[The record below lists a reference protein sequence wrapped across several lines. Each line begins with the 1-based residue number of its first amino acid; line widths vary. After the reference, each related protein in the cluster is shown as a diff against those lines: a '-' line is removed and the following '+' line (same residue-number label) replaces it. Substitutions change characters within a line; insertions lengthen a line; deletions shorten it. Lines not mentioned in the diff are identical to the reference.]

1 MLVNRY
7 LFLLMEQTE
16 SLREKIDDGYCWGQ
30 EINVRDFLARHKLKV
45 VMGNFCSTEVMELK
59 ESESMPDLALA
70 AQAQDITEEMHS
82 ALGTG
87 SEELMDGVAPL
98 TQSDSLATLTLH
110 AEVDAGLNISGIAAN
125 EIDAEVPQSVEEAA
139 VTIARV
145 AVNLEEESG
154 SLLSELDAGNVER
167 S

>member
-1 MLVNRY
+1 MLVYRY

-16 SLREKIDDGYCWGQ
+16 SLCETIDDDYCWGQ
-30 EINVRDFLARHKLKV
+30 DFNVREFLARHKLKV
-45 VMGNFCSTEVMELK
+45 VMGNFCSTEVTELK

-98 TQSDSLATLTLH
+98 TQSDSLTSLTLH
-110 AEVDAGLNISGIAAN
+110 AEVDAGLNISGVAAN

-139 VTIARV
+139 VTIAQV

-154 SLLSELDAGNVER
+154 SLLSELDAGNFPG

>member
-7 LFLLMEQTE
+7 LFLLMEQTDSLCE
-16 SLREKIDDGYCWGQ
+16 SIDDDYSWGQ
-30 EINVRDFLARHKLKV
+30 DFNVRDFVACNNLTV
-45 VMGNFCSTEVMELK
+45 VMGNFCSTEVIELK

-87 SEELMDGVAPL
+87 SEELLEGVAPL
-98 TQSDSLATLTLH
+98 TQSDSLTTLTLH
-110 AEVDAGLNISGIAAN
+110 AEVDAGLQIPGITSN
-125 EIDAEVPQSVEEAA
+125 ETEVEVPQSVEEAA
-139 VTIARV
+139 VAIAEV
-145 AVNLEEESG
+145 AVDLEEQSG
-154 SLLSELDAGNVER
+154 SLLSELGTGNVPD